1 MPSDAKFGLIVGVV
15 VVIAISVIF
24 FRKEPGSTTART
36 PNAAAAVG
44 ANNLSAVPTH
54 TLSHPVK
61 GRRDGNIE

>member
-1 MPSDAKFGLIVGVV
+1 MSRDAKCGLIVGVAI
-15 VVIAISVIF
+15 VIAIAVVF
-24 FRKEPGSTTART
+24 FRKVPGSTAART

-61 GRRDGNIE
+61 GKRDGNIE